1 MNRTRKILLRAKATL
16 KADASTLDLLEIPKY
31 ESTKGLDQ
39 NEITILLSNRHKL
52 FKEVISTVGEEV
64 TSTLDDET
72 EPYEDSGE
80 EYIPDSEETSSDS
93 DSEFQNFIKFPP
105 CVLRDRQ
112 SDMEEQKQNALNG
125 GNRNKKNVINKN
137 TGRETHV
144 LTNLDQPSTSTYINC
159 PISFNEVTTTTN
171 ETDTYE
177 DRDAENVPNFEDTF
191 FDNNEFDQANQ
202 NLDTGEAPNS
212 RKKRVWN
219 KKDYCF
225 FCDTEVMKF
234 SRHVIRHHHSEIEV
248 QEILALN
255 VRSKRR
261 KDLFTKLRNKGNFL
275 KSAVGKHVVP
285 VRKPTLNSLEQLST
299 TAYLPC
305 KHCKGFYKKKF
316 LYRHV
321 KKCPHN
327 NDDKTIR
334 TNAQSEG
341 QSLFAA
347 YRENDILRKEVFP
360 TMRPDE
366 ISFTAKTDPLI
377 CAVARRYLKSHR
389 DKQFRLVASR
399 KMRQLAS
406 LLIEIKKKIKVK
418 SLFQAL
424 DPLNFDILV
433 QCTKIIS
440 RYDAET
446 DSYELIVNEWRF
458 EVSTIA
464 NSDLQ
469 QKKWNKPSLIPLAED
484 LTLLKA
490 YLLAES
496 DKCRNTLAEYPENE
510 KAFKTLTELTY
521 VQLLLLNRRRVGE
534 LQRMTVTSY
543 TANINNKS
551 TNEFDSCITES
562 EKVLMKSFKRVV
574 IRGKRGRGVP
584 VLFTE
589 EMVRNTD
596 LLLQVRKHFMRHK
609 NEYLFAN
616 TKSSSSISGTKAIYK
631 HVRLAGVKNPAA
643 LTSTKLR
650 KHLATMSQVINL
662 SEQDLEQ
669 LANFM
674 GHTSE
679 IHKTYYRLPSDVYQM
694 AKVSK
699 LLLLNEKGEAS
710 KYKGQRLDDIN
721 INLDIVEESDG
732 DSEGDDFNEQNIR
745 GEIDKNNKE
754 PTSSKKNS
762 MYVSQTKKKRT
773 LEPWTDSQKEVV
785 LSYFKTHLKKKI
797 PPKKNECLHLK
808 SEHPDLFSN
817 KSWEKMKIFVV
828 NKYNQNK

>member
-1 MNRTRKILLRAKATL
+1 MKRFMRDQSPLTSCQPNVCFCCYIRVRMNRTRKILLRAKATL

-64 TSTLDDET
+64 TSTVDDET
-72 EPYEDSGE
+72 EPYEDSGD
-80 EYIPDSEETSSDS
+80 EYIPDSEETCSDS

-105 CVLRDRQ
+105 RVLRDRQ

-137 TGRETHV
+137 TGRKTHV

-171 ETDTYE
+171 ETDT
-177 DRDAENVPNFEDTF
+177 
-191 FDNNEFDQANQ
+191 
-202 NLDTGEAPNS
+202 GH
-212 RKKRVWN
+212 
-219 KKDYCF
+219 
-225 FCDTEVMKF
+225 EVF
-234 SRHVIRHHHSEIEV
+234 
-248 QEILALN
+248 ATCY
-255 VRSKRR
+255 SKRR

-275 KSAVGKHVVP
+275 KSAVGKNVVP
-285 VRKPTLNSLEQLST
+285 VRKPTLDSLEQLST

-406 LLIEIKKKIKVK
+406 LLIEIKKKINVK

-446 DSYELIVNEWRF
+446 DSYGAPSLASHMGTELKDCIDVAYNMSLKKYKAETNDANNLKILKELIVNEWRF

-496 DKCRNTLAEYPENE
+496 GKCRNTLAEYPENE

-589 EMVRNTD
+589 DMVRNTD

-616 TKSSSSISGTKAIYK
+616 TKSSSSINGTKAIYK

-785 LSYFKTHLKKKI
+785 LSYFKNHLKKKI